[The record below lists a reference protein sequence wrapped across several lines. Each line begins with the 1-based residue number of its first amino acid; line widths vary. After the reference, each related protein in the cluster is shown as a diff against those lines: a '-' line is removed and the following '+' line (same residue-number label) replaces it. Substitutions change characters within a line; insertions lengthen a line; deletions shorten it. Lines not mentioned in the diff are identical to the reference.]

1 MISLS
6 TIAFALLGG
15 LLPALLWLWFWL
27 KEDKKRPEPRGLIIL
42 SFIAGMVAI
51 PFVLP
56 LERFALVWFSGL
68 PLLIAW
74 ATIEEVFKYLAAYIV
89 VLRRKELDEPIDA
102 VIYLITIAL
111 GFSALENALFL
122 LNPLADGS
130 IIDSILTGNLRFLGA
145 MLLHTLSSAAIG
157 LMIAFSFYR
166 SKAIK
171 RLYLLIG
178 IILAIVLHT
187 AFNFLIMINNSE
199 KILIIF
205 GFVWIG
211 IIAVLILF
219 EKIKRINKPTLFI
232 RRK

>member
-1 MISLS
+1 M
-6 TIAFALLGG
+6 
-15 LLPALLWLWFWL
+15 
-27 KEDKKRPEPRGLIIL
+27 
-42 SFIAGMVAI
+42 
-51 PFVLP
+51 
-56 LERFALVWFSGL
+56 
-68 PLLIAW
+68 
-74 ATIEEVFKYLAAYIV
+74 
-89 VLRRKELDEPIDA
+89 
-102 VIYLITIAL
+102 ITIAL